1 MASFFRRNK
10 PTTPDSSRT
19 SRYSLEELAA
29 AFPTAPSAATPA
41 SPVEALPPAQ
51 TGTVP
56 AATPAPMPA
65 PVAAD
70 PPTPAAEHAAP
81 ATPAEALARDIA
93 ARTGQAQS
101 VAAVPNAPPAPAA
114 PAPSALQ
121 ALPDPAPA
129 AAPIAPAPVVVVP
142 PVVAQPHGVPTSP
155 ATAPAAPAAPAQSL
169 LQSPPSTPAAPVP
182 TPVVATP
189 VAATPAVVPPVAAPP
204 AVVPPAA
211 SAPPA
216 AAPAASATPVV
227 TAPSIV
233 SSPLPATQDDS
244 IVGQHDALPAA
255 PAGKPGWR
263 ERLRNSTFARSFG
276 GLFSR
281 NPKLD
286 DDLLDEIETALITA
300 DVGIGATTAL
310 VEGLRKRMKS
320 REFVDAQAMF
330 KALRADLIA
339 LLQPVSKPLVI
350 DRSLKPFVVL
360 TVGVNGVGKTTTIGK
375 LAKRFKDDGNSL
387 MLAAGD
393 TFRAAAVAQLQAWGD
408 RNGVAVIAQGQNA
421 DAASVAFDALQAAK
435 ARGTDVLIADTA
447 GRLHT
452 QTGLMNEL
460 GKIRRVLGKIDA
472 AAPHEVLMVID
483 GTTGQNAISQL
494 RQFHAAVGV
503 TGLVVT
509 KLDGTA
515 KGGVVFALAREFNIP
530 IRFAGIGERPEDL
543 RVFDPVAFVDAL
555 LPDALGG

>member
-41 SPVEALPPAQ
+41 SPVEA
-51 TGTVP
+51 VP
-56 AATPAPMPA
+56 NAEPEREAAATPVVAPVTPA
-65 PVAAD
+65 PAGGE
-70 PPTPAAEHAAP
+70 PAAPSAPIPPQITAAP
-81 ATPAEALARDIA
+81 ADQLAQEIA

-101 VAAVPNAPPAPAA
+101 IAAVPSAPAA
-114 PAPSALQ
+114 PAAPTPTALQ
-121 ALPDPAPA
+121 ALPDPIPASAPS
-129 AAPIAPAPVVVVP
+129 APVVVPP
-142 PVVAQPHGVPTSP
+142 PVVAQPQTVPTPPPAVPAQPVSP
-155 ATAPAAPAAPAQSL
+155 LQSAAPA
-169 LQSPPSTPAAPVP
+169 
-182 TPVVATP
+182 VVA
-189 VAATPAVVPPVAAPP
+189 PPVAAPP
-204 AVVPPAA
+204 ASTPA
-211 SAPPA
+211 PA
-216 AAPAASATPVV
+216 AATPAGAPPISAAPTV
-227 TAPSIV
+227 TAPAIV
-233 SSPLPATQDDS
+233 SAPLPSTQDDS
-244 IVGQHDALPAA
+244 IVGQREALPAA

-310 VEGLRKRMKS
+310 IDGLRKRMKS

-375 LAKRFKDDGNSL
+375 LAKRFKDEGNSL